1 MLCLSVLTVR
11 AYVSRVS
18 RFFCQLFDSL
28 APWHRDS
35 ACDCRITTASPVAD
49 WLYPF
54 CCSALCVSRVRGL
67 YYILCFWRWTLVFL
81 RPAWVF
87 LPLPLFSVSGP
98 GSSAPWG
105 GIHDGFRAHA
115 TPSDEPFER
124 ARRLTD
130 DGIYCLACSA
140 NTQYLGLNRSSST
153 R

>member
-1 MLCLSVLTVR
+1 M
-11 AYVSRVS
+11 
-18 RFFCQLFDSL
+18 
-28 APWHRDS
+28 
-35 ACDCRITTASPVAD
+35 ASPVARLALPLLLLRFVRFQGEAPI
-49 WLYPF
+49 LYIVF
-54 CCSALCVSRVRGL
+54 LALDFS
-67 YYILCFWRWTLVFL
+67 FFL

-105 GIHDGFRAHA
+105 GIHDGFRARA

-140 NTQYLGLNRSSST
+140 NTQYLG
-153 R
+153 

>member
-1 MLCLSVLTVR
+1 M
-11 AYVSRVS
+11 
-18 RFFCQLFDSL
+18 RFQGEG
-28 APWHRDS
+28 P
-35 ACDCRITTASPVAD
+35 I
-49 WLYPF
+49 LY
-54 CCSALCVSRVRGL
+54 
-67 YYILCFWRWTLVFL
+67 IVFL
-81 RPAWVF
+81 ALDFSFFYVLLGFF

-105 GIHDGFRAHA
+105 GIHDGVHARA

-140 NTQYLGLNRSSST
+140 NTQYLGWNRSSST